1 MRRLL
6 STAAMIAIGLTPL
19 AAKPA
24 AAQGYQI
31 DCAILL
37 CLAGGWPA
45 SVPCARARAEFIRR
59 ITPWPVEPPL
69 QIWRCPMHAA
79 LETPDPAARLYR
91 LAGFDPGPAVSQVP
105 EMEMLHLAQAVGR
118 GADIDVSGS
127 AFAFIR
133 SIDVFD
139 ASLSQGVVGEGEHC
153 RRTDLIRHGSYDSTG
168 QFRWRIASPG
178 ELPTAF
184 QGDEGFGATCP
195 SIRVRAVF
203 VDWEDH
209 EGTYGSEQV
218 NY

>member
-1 MRRLL
+1 ML
-6 STAAMIAIGLTPL
+6 AIGLTPL

-79 LETPDPAARLYR
+79 LETPAPVARLYR

-133 SIDVFD
+133 SIDVFLCPRGWLAKASIVD
-139 ASLSQGVVGEGEHC
+139 A
-153 RRTDLIRHGSYDSTG
+153 RT
-168 QFRWRIASPG
+168 
-178 ELPTAF
+178 
-184 QGDEGFGATCP
+184 
-195 SIRVRAVF
+195 
-203 VDWEDH
+203 
-209 EGTYGSEQV
+209 
-218 NY
+218 

>member
-6 STAAMIAIGLTPL
+6 STAAIIAIGFTPL
-19 AAKPA
+19 AVKPA

-79 LETPDPAARLYR
+79 LETPAPVARLYR
-91 LAGFDPGPAVSQVP
+91 LAGIDPGPTVSSVP
-105 EMEMLHLAQAVGR
+105 AMETLHLAQAVGR

-139 ASLSQGVVGEGEHC
+139 AYLSQGLVGEGEHC
-153 RRTDLIRHGSYDSTG
+153 RRWSYIRHGSYDSTG

-178 ELPTAF
+178 ELPPAF

-195 SIRVRAVF
+195 SIRARAVF

>member
-1 MRRLL
+1 V
-6 STAAMIAIGLTPL
+6 STAAIIAIGLTPL

-69 QIWRCPMHAA
+69 QIWRCPMRAA
-79 LETPDPAARLYR
+79 LETPDPVARLYG
-91 LAGFDPGPAVSQVP
+91 LAGFNPRPEASPAR
-105 EMEMLHLAQAVGR
+105 EMETFHLAETVGN

-139 ASLSQGVVGEGEHC
+139 AYLSQGVVGEGEQC
-153 RRTDLIRHGSYDSTG
+153 RRTARIRHGSYDSTG

-178 ELPTAF
+178 ELPPAF